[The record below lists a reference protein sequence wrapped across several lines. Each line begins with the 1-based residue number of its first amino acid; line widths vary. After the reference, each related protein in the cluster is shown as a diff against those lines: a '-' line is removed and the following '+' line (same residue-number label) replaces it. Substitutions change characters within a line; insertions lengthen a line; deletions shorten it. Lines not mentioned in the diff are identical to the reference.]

1 MIKMNLLTAALIS
14 AVIAFVLTAVLGR
27 VLIPELHKLKFGQ
40 NILTDIGPSWHAK
53 KQGTPTMGGLM
64 FIIGITVSVIITAL
78 LCKAFSIPV
87 FSEDENIRSVEIVKL
102 VSGFLL
108 AICSAMI
115 GFADDY
121 IKVVKKRNLGL
132 TEIQKTIPQL
142 LIIAGYLASLTI
154 AGSTS
159 MIIPLVGR
167 VSFDTV
173 PGLIF
178 YYFFGACAIYGT
190 INAVNFTDGLDG
202 LCAGVTLPVGVSFVV
217 MAVIYKTTP
226 VGIIGA
232 ALAGG
237 LAGYLIWNH
246 YPAKVMMGD
255 TGSNFLGG
263 LVAALAYA
271 IDCPLIIL
279 AVGIIYVIEAMSDV
293 IQIGSIKI
301 RHKKVFKMAPIHHH
315 FEMCGWNEKK
325 IDVVFSLISVVG
337 GAAAI
342 LLMYFTVK

>member
-1 MIKMNLLTAALIS
+1 MKMNLLTAALLS
-14 AVIAFVLTAVLGR
+14 AVLAFVLTAVLGR
-27 VLIPELHKLKFGQ
+27 VLIPALHKLKFGQ

-64 FIIGITVSVIITAL
+64 FIIGITVSVIVTAL
-78 LCKAFSIPV
+78 LCKVFSIPV
-87 FSEDENIRSVEIVKL
+87 FSDDENIRSVEIVKL

-142 LIIAGYLASLTI
+142 LVIACYLASLTI

-159 MIIPLVGR
+159 MIIPLIGR

-178 YYFFGACAIYGT
+178 YYVFGACAIYGT

-217 MAVIYKTTP
+217 MAAIYKTTSI
-226 VGIIGA
+226 GIIGA

-237 LAGYLIWNH
+237 LAGYLIWNR

-293 IQIGSIKI
+293 IQIGSIKL

-325 IDVVFSLISVVG
+325 IDVVFSLISVAG

>member
-190 INAVNFTDGLDG
+190 INATNFTDGLDG

-217 MAVIYKTTP
+217 MAAIYKTTP

-246 YPAKVMMGD
+246 YPAK
-255 TGSNFLGG
+255 
-263 LVAALAYA
+263 AYA
-271 IDCPLIIL
+271 IDCPLIII

-337 GAAAI
+337 GAVAI
-342 LLMYFTVK
+342 LLMYFTLK

>member
-1 MIKMNLLTAALIS
+1 MNLLTAALIS

-178 YYFFGACAIYGT
+178 Y
-190 INAVNFTDGLDG
+190 GLVG

-337 GAAAI
+337 GAVAI
-342 LLMYFTVK
+342 LLMYFTLK